1 MQTDLIIV
9 SEYCRICHIEPSF
22 LYLLQKGGLI
32 EIDTVEGESY
42 LPASQLYDVERYTRM
57 YYDLSI
63 NIEGI
68 DAIHHLLGRV
78 ESLQQEV
85 NRLKSKLKL
94 YETENHDSIEDLKA
108 VKMLFLKAG
117 EPGYKNISQTICK

>member
-1 MQTDLIIV
+1 MCIRD
-9 SEYCRICHIEPSF
+9 R
-22 LYLLQKGGLI
+22 LQKGGLI

-85 NRLKSKLKL
+85 NRLKSKLRL
-94 YETENHDSIEDLKA
+94 YETENHDSIEDL
-108 VKMLFLKAG
+108 
-117 EPGYKNISQTICK
+117 

>member
-42 LPASQLYDVERYTRM
+42 LPAVERYTRM

-85 NRLKSKLKL
+85 NRLKSKLRL
-94 YETENHDSIEDLKA
+94 YETENHDSIEDL
-108 VKMLFLKAG
+108 
-117 EPGYKNISQTICK
+117 

>member
-42 LPASQLYDVERYTRM
+42 LPASQLYDRLWDR
-57 YYDLSI
+57 
-63 NIEGI
+63 N
-68 DAIHHLLGRV
+68 LLTK
-78 ESLQQEV
+78 E
-85 NRLKSKLKL
+85 
-94 YETENHDSIEDLKA
+94 
-108 VKMLFLKAG
+108 LFH
-117 EPGYKNISQTICK
+117 S

>member
-63 NIEGI
+63 N
-68 DAIHHLLGRV
+68 LR
-78 ESLQQEV
+78 
-85 NRLKSKLKL
+85 L
-94 YETENHDSIEDLKA
+94 YETENHDSMEDL
-108 VKMLFLKAG
+108 
-117 EPGYKNISQTICK
+117 